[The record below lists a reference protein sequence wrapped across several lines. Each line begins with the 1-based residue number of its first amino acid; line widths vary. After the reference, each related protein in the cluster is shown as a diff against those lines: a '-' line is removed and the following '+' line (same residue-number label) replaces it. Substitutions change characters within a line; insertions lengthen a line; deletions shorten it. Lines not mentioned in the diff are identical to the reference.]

1 MKQVQMECWEMGIWK
16 VNVFNFLNE
25 EVQEFTSRSGQK
37 LVNVRIRTVSFIIF
51 WDFSI
56 FYQIFFL
63 PPVKRWAI
71 ITYKDGIYELPHEL
85 LNGLNLRIL
94 RN

>member
-1 MKQVQMECWEMGIWK
+1 MGIWK

-51 WDFSI
+51 
-56 FYQIFFL
+56 
-63 PPVKRWAI
+63 
-71 ITYKDGIYELPHEL
+71 
-85 LNGLNLRIL
+85 
-94 RN
+94 